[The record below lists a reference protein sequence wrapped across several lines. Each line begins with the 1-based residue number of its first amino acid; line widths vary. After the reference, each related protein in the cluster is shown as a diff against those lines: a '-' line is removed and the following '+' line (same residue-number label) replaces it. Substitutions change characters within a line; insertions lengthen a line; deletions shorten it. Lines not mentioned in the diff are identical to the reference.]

1 MKKYE
6 LEPKFDSRKSFYG
19 KAVVVEEN
27 DFISYRI
34 ISNNSF
40 YLFCMCNIR

>member
-27 DFISYRI
+27 DFISL
-34 ISNNSF
+34 ISYNS
-40 YLFCMCNIR
+40 CIC